1 MSQRHDYTTQLAWN
15 GDTGAGYANYSRAHR
30 VQLAP
35 ALQEL
40 ELSADAAFLGDPAL
54 LNPEQL
60 LLAAASS
67 CQLLSFLAVAAREG
81 VTVLGYED
89 DAEAHLDTSRSPA
102 RMDGIKLW
110 VTIQVAPTTDL
121 EWVNQLAH
129 TAHEQCYIANT
140 LAVPVELDVTVL
152 TS

>member
-1 MSQRHDYTTQLAWN
+1 MSQRHDYTT
-15 GDTGAGYANYSRAHR
+15 
-30 VQLAP
+30 QLAP